1 MSEQQLDLSSNQ
13 TFANGFPHAYFTW
26 LRDNHPIFWHE
37 PTPATPDG
45 EGFWV
50 VSRHAD
56 VQAIQNDPVTFSSQ
70 TGGHRTMG
78 GTAIN
83 DHPSAG
89 KALNATD
96 DPKHQMLRGVVMKG
110 FTLHAVAALEAEL
123 RRRITGMIDD
133 FPEDAPF
140 DFVAGFAREAPLQAI
155 CMVLGVPQADRGRL
169 CEWVDAGVS
178 SASAEIIAPEYAQKL
193 VDYGMTL
200 VEEKRRQPRDDILSA
215 IVNARPDQAGG
226 RPLSDAELRN
236 FFLLLFAAGS
246 ETTRSAIAGG
256 VKALIEHP
264 GQLAL
269 LRADGTLMKTTIEEV
284 VRWTTPSIYK
294 RRTASI
300 DTSLHAHAIR
310 AGDKVTFWEMSAN
323 RDERVFDRP
332 FAFDITRSPNFHLG
346 FGYGVHVCLG
356 SMLARMEMRVA
367 LEELLLRIEHI
378 EGAGEVD
385 WMPSNRLL
393 GIRGMPVRI
402 KFKQRK
408 KMGATT

>member
-1 MSEQQLDLSSNQ
+1 
-13 TFANGFPHAYFTW
+13 
-26 LRDNHPIFWHE
+26 
-37 PTPATPDG
+37 
-45 EGFWV
+45 
-50 VSRHAD
+50 
-56 VQAIQNDPVTFSSQ
+56 
-70 TGGHRTMG
+70 
-78 GTAIN
+78 
-83 DHPSAG
+83 
-89 KALNATD
+89 
-96 DPKHQMLRGVVMKG
+96 
-110 FTLHAVAALEAEL
+110 
-123 RRRITGMIDD
+123 
-133 FPEDAPF
+133 
-140 DFVAGFAREAPLQAI
+140 
-155 CMVLGVPQADRGRL
+155 
-169 CEWVDAGVS
+169 
-178 SASAEIIAPEYAQKL
+178 
-193 VDYGMTL
+193 
-200 VEEKRRQPRDDILSA
+200 
-215 IVNARPDQAGG
+215 
-226 RPLSDAELRN
+226 
-236 FFLLLFAAGS
+236 LLLFAAGS

-264 GQLAL
+264 DQLAL

>member
-1 MSEQQLDLSSNQ
+1 MSVRRLDLSDNR
-13 TFANGFPHAYFTW
+13 TFARGFPHAYFTW
-26 LRDNHPIFWHE
+26 LRDKAPVFWHE
-37 PTPATPDG
+37 PTAVTPDG

-56 VQAIQNDPVTFSSQ
+56 VQAIQNDPATFSSE

-110 FTLHAVAALEAEL
+110 FTLHAVNALEAEL
-123 RRRITGMIDD
+123 RRRINSLIDA

-140 DFVAGFAREAPLQAI
+140 DFVAQFAREVPLQAI
-155 CMVLGVPQADRGRL
+155 CMVLGVPQADRGQL
-169 CEWVDAGVS
+169 CEWVDMGVS

-193 VDYGMTL
+193 VDYGMRL
-200 VEEKRRQPRDDILSA
+200 VEEKRRQPQDDILSA
-215 IVNARPDQAGG
+215 IVHARPDQAGG

-256 VKALIEHP
+256 MKALIENP
-264 GQLAL
+264 DQLAL
-269 LRADGTLMKTTIEEV
+269 LRSDRAHMKTAIEEV

-294 RRTASI
+294 RRTATV
-300 DTSLHAHAIR
+300 DTSLLGHPVK

-323 RDERVFDRP
+323 RDERVFAAP
-332 FAFDITRSPNFHLG
+332 FAFDITRSPNLHLG

-356 SMLARMEMRVA
+356 SMLARLEMRIGF
-367 LEELLLRIEHI
+367 EELLRRIGRFEL
-378 EGAGEVD
+378 AGDVD

-393 GIRGMPVRI
+393 GIRGMPV
-402 KFKQRK
+402 KVQFKE
-408 KMGATT
+408 TTR